1 MELLLS
7 LLSGLRA
14 VCAAFPDPRKG
25 RGGNIAMADFG
36 LSAFALFFMQSAS
49 FLAFQRGLEKGQG
62 RSNCQ
67 TLFGIEKIP
76 SDNYIRDML
85 DGADPARLQPCFER
99 MEQLL
104 ATAPLRQAFGRLGD
118 RTLIAWDGTE
128 YFCSQKLGCPHCLTR
143 KRANGN
149 IESYHT
155 MLAATVVAPGHA
167 KVVPLLPEFIAPQ
180 DGAEKQDCERNAVKR
195 WHARHADRLRP
206 LRPVYL
212 GDDLFACQPIVT
224 MLSDSGD
231 DFIFTCKESSHKAL
245 YDFIDG
251 AEPERHAEQIR
262 KGKAVETRRYRW
274 IEGVPLRDGKDAIR
288 VNWIGFEIFDRHG
301 AVKYSTAWVTSLPV
315 NKNNVADIAACGR
328 ARWKI
333 ENETFNVMKNH
344 GYELEHNFG
353 HGETFLAMTLA
364 ALNLLAFAWHSALDL
379 VEPPW
384 QAARQAAATRS
395 SFFAHILTLTTYV
408 VFPAWLAVLDA
419 VATFTIPPELLQ
431 TQKIE

>member
-1 MELLLS
+1 MELLPS

-49 FLAFQRGLEKGQG
+49 FLAFQRSLEKGQG
-62 RSNCQ
+62 RSNWRSNCQ

-85 DGADPARLQPCFER
+85 DGADPALLQPCFER

-104 ATAPLRQAFGRLGD
+104 ATAPLRQAFGRLAD

-155 MLAATVVAPGHA
+155 MLAAAVVAPGHA

-180 DGAEKQDCERNAVKR
+180 DGAEKQDCERNAVKL

-212 GDDLFACQPIVT
+212 GDD
-224 MLSDSGD
+224 
-231 DFIFTCKESSHKAL
+231 
-245 YDFIDG
+245 
-251 AEPERHAEQIR
+251 
-262 KGKAVETRRYRW
+262 
-274 IEGVPLRDGKDAIR
+274 
-288 VNWIGFEIFDRHG
+288 
-301 AVKYSTAWVTSLPV
+301 
-315 NKNNVADIAACGR
+315 
-328 ARWKI
+328 
-333 ENETFNVMKNH
+333 
-344 GYELEHNFG
+344 
-353 HGETFLAMTLA
+353 
-364 ALNLLAFAWHSALDL
+364 
-379 VEPPW
+379 
-384 QAARQAAATRS
+384 
-395 SFFAHILTLTTYV
+395 
-408 VFPAWLAVLDA
+408 
-419 VATFTIPPELLQ
+419 
-431 TQKIE
+431 

>member
-1 MELLLS
+1 MELLPS
-7 LLSGLRA
+7 LVAGLRA
-14 VCAAFPDPRKG
+14 VCAGFPDSRKG
-25 RGGNIAMADFG
+25 RRGNIAMADFG

-49 FLAFQRGLEKGQG
+49 FLAFQRGLEQGHG

-85 DGADPARLQPCFER
+85 DAADPALLQPGFER

-104 ATAPLRQAFGRLGD
+104 AAPPLRQAFGRLAD

-149 IESYHT
+149 VESYHT
-155 MLAATVVAPGHA
+155 MLAATVVAPGHT
-167 KVVPLLPEFIAPQ
+167 KVVPLFPEFIAPQ

-195 WHARHADRLRP
+195 WHAKHADRLRP
-206 LRPVYL
+206 VRPVYL
-212 GDDLFACQPIVT
+212 GDDLFACQPVVK
-224 MLSDSGD
+224 MLADSGD

-245 YDFIDG
+245 YDFING
-251 AEPERHAEQIR
+251 AEPEHHVEQIR

-274 IEGVPLRDGKDAIR
+274 IEGVPLRDGKDAIL
-288 VNWIGFEIFDRHG
+288 VSWIGFDIFDRNG
-301 AVKYSTAWVTSLPV
+301 RVKYSIAWVTSLPV
-315 NKNNVADIAACGR
+315 NNNNVADIAACGR

-364 ALNLLAFAWHSALDL
+364 ALNLLAFAWHSVLDL
-379 VEPPW
+379 IEPPW
-384 QAARQAAATRS
+384 QAAREAAAKRTT
-395 SFFAHILTLTTYV
+395 FFAHLLSLTTYV
-408 VFPAWLAVLDA
+408 VFPSWQALLQAL
-419 VATFTIPPELLQ
+419 ATFTIPPELLK
-431 TQKIE
+431 TQKVE

>member
-1 MELLLS
+1 MELLPS
-7 LLSGLRA
+7 LLSGLRG
-14 VCAAFPDPRKG
+14 VCAGFPDPRKG
-25 RGGNIAMADFG
+25 RGGNIAMTDFG

-49 FLAFQRGLEKGQG
+49 FLAFQRALEKGQG

-67 TLFGIEKIP
+67 TLFGIRKIP

-85 DGADPARLQPCFER
+85 DGVDPALLQPCFER
-99 MEQLL
+99 IEQLL
-104 ATAPLRQAFGRLGD
+104 AAAPLRQAFVRLGD
-118 RTLIAWDGTE
+118 RILVAWDGTE
-128 YFCSQKLGCPHCLTR
+128 YFCSQKLGCPHCLRR
-143 KRANGN
+143 KRANGKV
-149 IESYHT
+149 ESYHT
-155 MLAATVVAPGHA
+155 LLAATAVAPGHS
-167 KVVPLLPEFIAPQ
+167 KVVPLFPEFIAPQ
-180 DGAEKQDCERNAVKR
+180 DGAEKQDCERNAAKR

-224 MLSDSGD
+224 MLADAGD
-231 DFIFTCKESSHKAL
+231 DFIFTCKETSHKAL

-251 AEPERHAEQIR
+251 AEPERHIETIR

-274 IEGVPLRDGKDAIR
+274 IEGVPLRDGKDAAPVNWVAFEIVDHHGR
-288 VNWIGFEIFDRHG
+288 VN
-301 AVKYSTAWVTSLPV
+301 YSIAWVTSLPIS
-315 NKNNVADIAACGR
+315 KANVADIAAAGR

-364 ALNLLAFAWHSALDL
+364 ALNLLAFAWHSALDI
-379 VEPPW
+379 VEPSW
-384 QAARQAAATRS
+384 QAARQAAAKRS
-395 SFFAHILTLTTYV
+395 SFFAHILTLTSYV
-408 VFPAWLAVLDA
+408 VFPSWSALLEALT
-419 VATFTIPPELLQ
+419 TFTIPPELLQ

>member
-1 MELLLS
+1 MQLLPS
-7 LLSGLRA
+7 LVAGLRA
-14 VCAAFPDPRKG
+14 VCAGFPDLRKG
-25 RGGNIAMADFG
+25 RRGNIAMADFG

-49 FLAFQRGLEKGQG
+49 FLAFQRGLEKGHG

-67 TLFGIEKIP
+67 TLFAIEKIP

-85 DGADPARLQPCFER
+85 DAADPALLQPCFER

-104 ATAPLRQAFGRLGD
+104 AGPPLRAAFGRLDG

-143 KRANGN
+143 KRANGRV
-149 IESYHT
+149 ESYHT
-155 MLAATVVAPGHA
+155 LLAATAVAPGHA
-167 KVVPLLPEFIAPQ
+167 KVVPLFPEFIAPQ
-180 DGAEKQDCERNAVKR
+180 DGAEKQDCERGAAKR
-195 WHARHADRLRP
+195 WHAKHGARLRP

-224 MLSDSGD
+224 MLADAGD
-231 DFIFTCKESSHKAL
+231 DFIFTCKENSHKAL
-245 YDFIDG
+245 YDFIAG

-274 IEGVPLRDGKDAIR
+274 IAGVPLRDGKDAAL
-288 VNWIGFEIFDRHG
+288 VNWIAFEIVDRAGH
-301 AVKYSTAWVTSLPV
+301 VKYSIAWVTSLPV
-315 NKNNVADIAACGR
+315 SKDNVADIAACGR

-379 VEPPW
+379 IEPPW

-395 SFFAHILTLTTYV
+395 SFFAHLLTLTTYV
-408 VFPAWLAVLDA
+408 VFPSWAALLEAL
-419 VATFTIPPELLQ
+419 TTSTIPPELLK
-431 TQKIE
+431 TQKAE